1 MENFQILCDFVLIVL
16 KILFLFRFLTGIVA
30 RVSQRLGPRVRVSN
44 IPFTVPQLVQNVRYK
59 FLRKRLTGD
68 RILDLTGRIIF
79 LTVAQLK
86 NPFANHE
93 HDLRDS

>member
-1 MENFQILCDFVLIVL
+1 MKNKILCDFVLIVL
-16 KILFLFRFLTGIVA
+16 KILFLFLTGIVV

-59 FLRKRLTGD
+59 FLRERRTGN
-68 RILDLTGRIIF
+68 RILDLTGRIIL

-86 NPFANHE
+86 NPFTNHE
-93 HDLRDS
+93 HDLRDN